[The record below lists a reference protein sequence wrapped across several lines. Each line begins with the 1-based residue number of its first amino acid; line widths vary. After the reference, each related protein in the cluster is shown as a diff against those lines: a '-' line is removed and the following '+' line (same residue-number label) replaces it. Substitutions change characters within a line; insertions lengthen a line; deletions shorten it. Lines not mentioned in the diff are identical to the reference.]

1 VYNFLPPAFSA
12 RRALLV
18 ALESREDIVTTTK
31 QPVCLA
37 GSVLHRTC
45 HACAFF
51 HSREEEYNVL
61 LPFAK
66 EGFERGEKLFHVV
79 EPGHRGERLR
89 RLEAAGIGAD
99 QAQPNGQ
106 VEVRPWEDAYLRGG
120 RFDQDAML
128 ALIQEALEGGKALG
142 YGLTRLWANMEWALQ
157 EMPGVEDLVEYETR
171 LNHVLPKYDDV
182 VVCTYDLNKFGAGV
196 VMDVLRTHPMVIIGG
211 MLQENPFF
219 VPPDEFLRELRGRAA
234 AG

>member
-1 VYNFLPPAFSA
+1 MTMA
-12 RRALLV
+12 
-18 ALESREDIVTTTK
+18 K

-51 HSREEEYNVL
+51 HSREEEYDLL

-66 EGFERGEKLFHVV
+66 EGFDRGEKLFHVV
-79 EPGHRGERLR
+79 DRDHHPERMQ
-89 RLEAAGIGAD
+89 RLKDAGIVAD
-99 QAQPNGQ
+99 QSKENAQ

-128 ALIQEALEGGKALG
+128 GLIQEALDGGKSGG

-157 EMPGVEDLVEYETR
+157 DMPGVENLVEYETR
-171 LNHVLPKYDDV
+171 LNHILPKYDDV

-196 VMDVLRTHPMVIIGG
+196 VMDIMRTHPMVIIGG

-219 VPPDEFLRELRGRAA
+219 VPPDEFLRELRGRSAV

>member
-1 VYNFLPPAFSA
+1 M
-12 RRALLV
+12 
-18 ALESREDIVTTTK
+18 SRTT
-31 QPVCLA
+31 QPVNLA

-79 EPGHRGERLR
+79 DRDHRAERLR
-89 RLEAAGIGAD
+89 RLEDAGIRISSSE
-99 QAQPNGQ
+99 PNGQ

-120 RFDQDAML
+120 RFDQSSML
-128 ALIQEALEGGKALG
+128 GLIGEALEGGKTDG
-142 YGLTRLWANMEWALQ
+142 YGLTRLWANMEWALE

-171 LNHVLPKYDDV
+171 LNHILPKYDDV

-196 VMDVLRTHPMVIIGG
+196 VMDIMRTHPMVIIGS

-234 AG
+234 IAG

>member
-1 VYNFLPPAFSA
+1 MPKSN
-12 RRALLV
+12 
-18 ALESREDIVTTTK
+18 
-31 QPVCLA
+31 QPIKLA
-37 GSVLHRTC
+37 GSVLKRPC

-51 HSREEEYNVL
+51 NSREEEYDVL

-66 EGFERGEKLFHVV
+66 EGYERGEKLFHVV
-79 EPGHRGERLR
+79 DREHRPERLR
-89 RLEAAGIGAD
+89 RLELAGIGTDA
-99 QAQPNGQ
+99 PEGQ

-128 ALIQEALEGGKALG
+128 GLIQEALEGGKTGG

-157 EMPGVEDLVEYETR
+157 EMPGVEQLVEYETR
-171 LNHVLPKYDDV
+171 LNHILPKYDDV

-234 AG
+234 IAG